1 LSPVDAVGAVGVPVN
16 AGDANGARELS
27 VGCTWSARAKV
38 FDVPTAPVPS
48 TFGVVEDACP
58 KTNAVV
64 AICIV
69 FVFAAAVGAV
79 GVPLKAGDALTAID
93 EST

>member
-1 LSPVDAVGAVGVPVN
+1 
-16 AGDANGARELS
+16 
-27 VGCTWSARAKV
+27 
-38 FDVPTAPVPS
+38 
-48 TFGVVEDACP
+48 VVEDACP

-64 AICIV
+64 AICVV